1 MASINENVP
10 IVVYYNAYVA
20 DYDDGV
26 KLKGG
31 NNILVSMKR
40 GMTLNALKTKIQRKM
55 GLNRGQTITI
65 VIYRYPISDVFGMF
79 NY

>member
-40 GMTLNALKTKIQRKM
+40 GMTFNALKTKIQRKM
-55 GLNRGQTITI
+55 GLNQGQTIII
-65 VIYRYPISDVFGMF
+65 VIYRYP
-79 NY
+79 